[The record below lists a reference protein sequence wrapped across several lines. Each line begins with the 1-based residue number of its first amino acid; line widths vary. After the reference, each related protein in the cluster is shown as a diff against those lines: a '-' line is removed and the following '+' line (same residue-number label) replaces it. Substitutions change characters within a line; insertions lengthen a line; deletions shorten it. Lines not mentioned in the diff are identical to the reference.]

1 MFFSDLYQP
10 IIYIRR
16 AMKPILSPD
25 FIQTNFPSLQNMT
38 YLNNAASGIPPQAT
52 IDAMKNYLDGRVK
65 AESLSELKDNF
76 EVTLEGFKKVR
87 NRLAALLGGDSACY
101 GLAPSTSGG
110 LNIFAHGIEYPEG
123 SNIVICDLEF
133 PANYVP
139 WQNAARLYRAELRVV
154 KSENGGIDQQ
164 ELEESIDENTRV
176 VAVSLVQFGSGY
188 RTDVKKLARLAHD
201 NGAYLVSDIIQAAG
215 WMDIDLPKLDVD
227 FAAAQ
232 AAKWL
237 IGPIG
242 AGFIYAKKEVIPQ
255 IDTRFLGWWS
265 VQDMKKFEYAQRVP
279 FSDAK
284 KFEVGSPAMIAYV
297 GLRQSL
303 RVLLEI
309 PAKEREQAAVDNA
322 NHLRKLLS
330 ERSIEYYDFPDE
342 NLSPIVSCA
351 PRDVE
356 ELNKELNKNHIYC
369 SVRNGRL
376 RVSPH
381 FYNTRTEIETVVE
394 MMR

>member
-1 MFFSDLYQP
+1 
-10 IIYIRR
+10 
-16 AMKPILSPD
+16 
-25 FIQTNFPSLQNMT
+25 
-38 YLNNAASGIPPQAT
+38 
-52 IDAMKNYLDGRVK
+52 
-65 AESLSELKDNF
+65 
-76 EVTLEGFKKVR
+76 
-87 NRLAALLGGDSACY
+87 
-101 GLAPSTSGG
+101 
-110 LNIFAHGIEYPEG
+110 
-123 SNIVICDLEF
+123 
-133 PANYVP
+133 
-139 WQNAARLYRAELRVV
+139 
-154 KSENGGIDQQ
+154 
-164 ELEESIDENTRV
+164 
-176 VAVSLVQFGSGY
+176 
-188 RTDVKKLARLAHD
+188 
-201 NGAYLVSDIIQAAG
+201 
-215 WMDIDLPKLDVD
+215 
-227 FAAAQ
+227 
-232 AAKWL
+232 WL